1 MARVKDLWTV
11 TVKEP
16 DGKPAR
22 QRTSRYGKGKRWLA
36 EWTGPDGR
44 AATKAFETKVRAA
57 QHGTAMEADA
67 ARGAYVDPRKGMMT
81 VREYAETK
89 WLPAQHHHARNTSTV
104 YRSHL
109 NNQIFPLIG
118 DRRIGTVTRTD
129 IKSLVTALRTASG
142 GPLAPGTV
150 RTVFAVLRAMFAAAV
165 DDEVLAVNPCTRVPL
180 PKVRKTAVEPMT
192 AAAVLAI
199 MDAMPPRFRV
209 AVALGAGAGLREG
222 EAFGLTVPRADFLRR
237 RLLVRQQ
244 VQHGQLAPLKS
255 EKSERTVPADD
266 WVLNAIS
273 AHLAAGYGPGPEQV
287 IMTSV
292 AGKMVPSTTF
302 TDAWRHAV
310 ESAGAPKG
318 TRFHDLRHFY
328 ASTLI
333 AANLNPKVIQARLG
347 HATISETMDTYG
359 HLFPDS
365 EDLGRG
371 VIDAALRSAE
381 AEQERNRVQG

>member
-1 MARVKDLWTV
+1 MARTRDLW
-11 TVKEP
+11 KNPERR
-16 DGKPAR
+16 GR
-22 QRTSRYGKGKRWLA
+22 GKRWLA
-36 EWTGPDGR
+36 VWTGPDGR
-44 AATKAFETKVRAA
+44 EQTKAFARKGEADRY
-57 QHGTAMEADA
+57 GPAMEADA
-67 ARGAYVDPRKGMMT
+67 SRGAYVDPRKGTMT
-81 VREYAETK
+81 VREYAEAK
-89 WLPAQHHHARNTSTV
+89 WLPAQHHHARNTGKT
-104 YRSHL
+104 YRAHL
-109 NNQIFPLIG
+109 ANQIFPLIG

-129 IKSLVTALRTASG
+129 IKSLVAALRALSG
-142 GPLAPGTV
+142 EPLAPGTV

-165 DDEVLAVNPCTRVPL
+165 DDGVIAVNPCTRVPL
-180 PKVRKTAVEPMT
+180 PKVRKAAVEPMT
-192 AAAVLAI
+192 AAMVLAI

-255 EKSERTVPADD
+255 DKSERAVPADD

-287 IMTSV
+287 IMASV
-292 AGKMVPSTTF
+292 SGKMVPSTTF
-302 TDAWRHAV
+302 TDAWRRAV
-310 ESAGAPKG
+310 AAAAAPKG

-381 AEQERNRVQG
+381 AEQGRNRARG

>member
-1 MARVKDLWTV
+1 MARTRDLW
-11 TVKEP
+11 KNPERR
-16 DGKPAR
+16 GR
-22 QRTSRYGKGKRWLA
+22 GKRWLA
-36 EWTGPDGR
+36 VWIAPDGR
-44 AATKAFETKVRAA
+44 EQTKAFARKGEADH
-57 QHGTAMEADA
+57 HGTAMEADRL
-67 ARGAYVDPRKGMMT
+67 RGAYIDPRKGTMT

-89 WLPAQHHHARNTSTV
+89 WLPAQHHHARNTSKT
-104 YRSHL
+104 YRAHL
-109 NNQIFPLIG
+109 ANQIFPLIG

-129 IKSLVTALRTASG
+129 IKSLVAALRALSG
-142 GPLAPGTV
+142 EPLAPGTV

-165 DDEVLAVNPCTRVPL
+165 DDEIIAVNPCTRVPL
-180 PKVRKTAVEPMT
+180 PKVRKTAVEPMA

-209 AVALGAGAGLREG
+209 AVTLGAGAGLREG

-237 RLLVRQQ
+237 RLHVRQQ
-244 VQHGQLAPLKS
+244 VQHGQHAPLKS
-255 EKSERTVPADD
+255 DKSERTVPADD
-266 WVLNAIS
+266 WVLNTIS
-273 AHLAAGYGPGPEQV
+273 AHLAAGYGPGPGNV
-287 IMTSV
+287 IMTSI
-292 AGKMVPSTTF
+292 AGKMVPSSTF
-302 TDAWRHAV
+302 TDAWRRAV
-310 ESAGAPKG
+310 KSAGAPKG

-381 AEQERNRVQG
+381 AEQWRNTVQD